1 MEENGMLLVTGWIGF
16 VPLQKQTENSRI
28 SNHTWTVHQ
37 FHQGQLRAA
46 QRQQRNAA
54 YGAST
59 VRRRNLDYW
68 HSTPLK
74 KTYLSLLSKDGILTK
89 SLQLKRSSHIK
100 NIGQQDILMWV
111 FLNLLWKWL
120 PLSVPLQKQII
131 QSPLKA
137 YVLKN
142 YASHIFPAQYVV
154 GIIFSNSNRLYCS
167 LCSFSSVIH
176 LILDTCVFVSIAT
189 LTGSFFINHVIS
201 KAKKDLCISFTP
213 CKKAV
218 QTKQCTIEKHFRF
231 TVKQTGSGIFC
242 KVPRELLFERG
253 KTD

>member
-28 SNHTWTVHQ
+28 SNHSWNIHQ

-74 KTYLSLLSKDGILTK
+74 KSYLSLLSKDGILTK
-89 SLQLKRSSHIK
+89 SLQSKRSSHIK

-111 FLNLLWKWL
+111 LLNLLWKWL

-131 QSPLKA
+131 QSPLKHT
-137 YVLKN
+137 YL
-142 YASHIFPAQYVV
+142 
-154 GIIFSNSNRLYCS
+154 
-167 LCSFSSVIH
+167 
-176 LILDTCVFVSIAT
+176 
-189 LTGSFFINHVIS
+189 
-201 KAKKDLCISFTP
+201 KAKPATTF
-213 CKKAV
+213 
-218 QTKQCTIEKHFRF
+218 
-231 TVKQTGSGIFC
+231 
-242 KVPRELLFERG
+242 
-253 KTD
+253 

>member
-1 MEENGMLLVTGWIGF
+1 MEENGVLLGEVWIGF
-16 VPLQKQTENSRI
+16 LPLQKQTENSRI

-68 HSTPLK
+68 HSTPPLK
-74 KTYLSLLSKDGILTK
+74 NTFLSLLSKNGILTR
-89 SLQLKRSSHIK
+89 SIQLNRSSHIK
-100 NIGQQDILMWV
+100 NTGQQGILMWM

-120 PLSVPLQKQII
+120 PLSVPQLKQII
-131 QSPLKA
+131 QSP
-137 YVLKN
+137 YV
-142 YASHIFPAQYVV
+142 
-154 GIIFSNSNRLYCS
+154 S
-167 LCSFSSVIH
+167 LCSFGSVIH
-176 LILDTCVFVSIAT
+176 LILETCAFIFIAT

-218 QTKQCTIEKHFRF
+218 QT
-231 TVKQTGSGIFC
+231 
-242 KVPRELLFERG
+242 
-253 KTD
+253 